1 VIALNEL
8 KRKLR
13 KYMKVLKKNPNAF
26 IFDVIEG
33 EKPCIIFHDID
44 TTMNFCGLP
53 LILEY
58 FRESMIVN
66 KINYKGIVFCTIR
79 FKEEWRQSEDFLK
92 EIVDAV
98 KQHRTKKVMQTWVG
112 TV

>member
-1 VIALNEL
+1 VIALDEL

-13 KYMKVLKKNPNAF
+13 KYTKVLKKNPNAF
-26 IFDVIEG
+26 IIDVIEG

-44 TTMNFCGLP
+44 TTMESCYLP
-53 LILEY
+53 LVLDY
-58 FRESMIVN
+58 FRESLIVN

-98 KQHRTKKVMQTWVG
+98 KQHRTKKVMQTWIG
-112 TV
+112 TG